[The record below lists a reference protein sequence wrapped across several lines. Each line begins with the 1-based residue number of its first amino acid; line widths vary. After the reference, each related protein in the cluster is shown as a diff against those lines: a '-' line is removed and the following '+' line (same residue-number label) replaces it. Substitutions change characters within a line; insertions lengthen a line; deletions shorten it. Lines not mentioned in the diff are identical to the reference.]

1 MKLNKRLVIITV
13 LMMAAVLIASIVFLN
28 SDLADRIDD
37 WHMQNMQ
44 ERQEAVN

>member
-13 LMMAAVLIASIVFLN
+13 LMMVAVLIGSIVFLN
-28 SDLADRIDD
+28 SGLADRIDD

-44 ERQEAVN
+44 ERQEAID